1 MEWTIDERGLAGL
14 GDLQG
19 LPWILSMSL
28 FFEAWVE
35 TIVNHLASRTGGI
48 IKTGRRRETVT
59 PLSWSPPYLGSQRY
73 LLPDIILEREDETII
88 FDAKYK
94 NHWEEL
100 SRDGWFGIDKELQ
113 ESHRADLLQVLAY
126 STVSASK
133 RVVCCL
139 AYPCHAHTWYSL
151 LRRNRPF
158 HKASVRAGTRRV
170 DLVLTAVPMGLDP
183 AEICPV
189 LDDALNA

>member
-1 MEWTIDERGLAGL
+1 MDR
-14 GDLQG
+14 
-19 LPWILSMSL
+19 

-35 TIVNHLASRTGGI
+35 TVVGRLASRTGGV
-48 IKTGRRRETVT
+48 IKSGRQRETVT
-59 PLSWSPPYLGSQRY
+59 PLGWTPPYVGSQRY
-73 LLPDIILEREDETII
+73 LLPDIILEREQETII

-100 SRDGWFGIDKELQ
+100 NRDGWSGLNKELQ
-113 ESHRADLLQVLAY
+113 ERHRGDLLQVLAY

-139 AYPCHAHTWYSL
+139 AYPCRPHTWHSL
-151 LRRNRPF
+151 IQRQRPF

-170 DLVLTAVPMGLDP
+170 DLILTAIPMGINP
-183 AEICPV
+183 EEIYPV
-189 LDDALNA
+189 LEHALGA